1 MARWR
6 RQAVTAGA
14 AAVVFGLGWLAGIA
28 TERIQFDERR
38 TEVVRRYER
47 LSAARRAQLIERERA
62 ASEGFSVPSRRTP

>member
-1 MARWR
+1 MERWR
-6 RQAVTAGA
+6 RGAVAAGA

-38 TEVVRRYER
+38 TEVVRQYER

-62 ASEGFSVPSRRTP
+62 AAEGSSVPSRRTP